1 MTDPR
6 GEEEAMRRRMLRR
19 AGCFYAFL
27 LPGLLLT
34 LPLGAQ
40 DPPPSVLDASASL
53 FEVTPGYRVRL
64 STGAEVLDGRWLAPE
79 SGIFRIETE
88 DGARTVPLD
97 DVQDLRVQTTNARR
111 GAILGAV
118 VGAIASGLF
127 VGVLAEGLCEV
138 DCEGAGEFLYGLVVG
153 GGVGAVG
160 GGIAGGVLGSWILT
174 WRPAWP

>member
-1 MTDPR
+1 
-6 GEEEAMRRRMLRR
+6 MRRRMLRR

-27 LPGLLLT
+27 LPGLVLT

-40 DPPPSVLDASASL
+40 DPPPSVLDASAPL
-53 FEVTPGYRVRL
+53 PEVTPGYRVRL
-64 STGAEVLDGRWLAPE
+64 STGADVLEGRWIAPE
-79 SGIFRIETE
+79 SGIFRVETE
-88 DGARTVPLD
+88 DGVRTVPLD
-97 DVQDLRVQTTNARR
+97 DVRDLRVQTTNARR

-138 DCEGAGEFLYGLVVG
+138 DCEGADEFLYGLVAG

-174 WRPAWP
+174 WRPVWP